1 MTKMNVK
8 SRSLI
13 ERMLNTGSTWAVGGA
28 ALGLFFGIISPLLG
42 AAFTAISWFSGPQW
56 HGFSVQ
62 RYGTVL
68 LLLTIPF
75 LALGA
80 HCLDLLDKRD
90 NESKETAEREEDLGS
105 QTEDISADDRIQM
118 AVAQEV
124 VLRMLR

>member
-1 MTKMNVK
+1 MTKMNVR

-13 ERMLNTGSTWAVGGA
+13 ERMRNAGWTWAVAGA
-28 ALGLFFGIISPLLG
+28 AFGLFFGVISPIIG

-68 LLLTIPF
+68 LFLTIPF

-90 NESKETAEREEDLGS
+90 NESKETVEREEKLGS
-105 QTEDISADDRIQM
+105 QMEDISADDRIQM
-118 AVAQEV
+118 VVAQEV
-124 VLRMLR
+124 VLRLLR